1 MNTPADAIVRRD
13 RFSFGAASAEGVGA
27 CAAIYGPHAPFIPE
41 HHPLPAAGDIGGGD
55 IDLLTVEDQL
65 FPAEQI
71 SGNVP
76 PVSGIAHGPHI
87 GGQMVPDLPGHA
99 GGGEQELPY
108 RD

>member
-65 FPAEQI
+65 FRL
-71 SGNVP
+71 NRYV
-76 PVSGIAHGPHI
+76 V
-87 GGQMVPDLPGHA
+87 MFRRYPG
-99 GGGEQELPY
+99 
-108 RD
+108 